1 MINKVKVYKAKGE
14 AINTRV
20 PASVKKAMMKLA
32 IKDGRSLSNYCTQLF
47 IRSIE
52 EAKTNG

>member
-20 PASVKKAMMKLA
+20 PASVKKEMMKLA

-47 IRSIE
+47 LRTIRD
-52 EAKTNG
+52 AK